1 MKNLNTLLQDAD
13 PVRYEGTTPRDTLV
27 RQRQALLTK
36 AQAMDRILPDRH
48 GRRYALL
55 AAAALTVIT
64 AALFFPGLRPLFVA
78 EVHAAVQFEVRL
90 AEDQPSPGRQEAKVI
105 GADRTVFLS
114 GDIVVTNGDILRA
127 EVVPG
132 SDPSHFGVS
141 VEFTPAGA
149 QKMKA
154 ATEKH
159 IGKRMAILLD
169 GKVVMAPTLR
179 SSIGSVAVITG
190 KFSKAEA
197 ERIAAGLK

>member
-1 MKNLNTLLQDAD
+1 MNNLTTLLQDAD
-13 PVRYEGTTPRDTLV
+13 PVRYEGTIPRDILA
-27 RQRQALLTK
+27 RQRQALLTEV
-36 AQAMDRILPDRH
+36 QAMDRVPSERH

-55 AAAALTVIT
+55 AAAALTVIV
-64 AALFFPGLRPLFVA
+64 AALLLPGLRPLFVA

-90 AEDQPSPGRQEAKVI
+90 AEDQHTPGRQEAKVT
-105 GADRTVFLS
+105 GSDRTVFLS
-114 GDIVVTNGDILRA
+114 KDVVVTNGDIQRA

-132 SDPSHFGVS
+132 SDSSQFGIS
-141 VEFTPAGA
+141 VEFTSAGA

-179 SSIGSVAVITG
+179 SSIGSAAVITG
-190 KFSKAEA
+190 NFSKAEA